1 MNIRITTVG
10 LTVLAG
16 LTLVGLSGCSK
27 KSIQSG
33 GDTQAVERSMAKSG
47 TTPAASH
54 QSMPSGSGGFTPSS
68 PSSSSGV
75 NEPSSQSMATPPGS
89 SSEPNAG
96 GEVGSSFPDL
106 SLSSQAQDPLSAQ
119 PQDPEGS
126 GLKGFDSVAGGKP
139 PSEERLGG
147 GGTMLAKVEPSESSE
162 RQIEEIQQQ
171 QAQEQAASAQA
182 GLNDVFFGY
191 DSWTISEEGRQAL
204 MEDAQWIKAN
214 AGAMV
219 KIEGHCD
226 ERGTLAYNLVLGEK
240 RAKAVRNYLVELGIS
255 ANRLSV
261 VSYGKERPFCSEHNE
276 TCYQL
281 NRRGHVVVRS
291 K

>member
-1 MNIRITTVG
+1 MNMRITTVS
-10 LTVLAG
+10 LAIMAA
-16 LTLVGLSGCSK
+16 TMLVGPSGCSK

-33 GDTQAVERSMAKSG
+33 GDTQAVERGMAKSG
-47 TTPAASH
+47 ASQAGSH
-54 QSMPSGSGGFTPSS
+54 SPMSPSSGGGFTPSS
-68 PSSSSGV
+68 PSA
-75 NEPSSQSMATPPGS
+75 PSSPGMS
-89 SSEPNAG
+89 GAPDTSG
-96 GEVGSSFPDL
+96 GVGSSFPDL
-106 SLSSQAQDPLSAQ
+106 SLSSQAQDPLSSQ

-126 GLKGFDSVAGGKP
+126 GLKGFDPVGAGKP

-162 RQIEEIQQQ
+162 RQIEEIRQE

-204 MEDAQWIKAN
+204 MQDAQWIKDN

-240 RAKAVRNYLVELGIS
+240 RAKAVRNYLVELGVS
-255 ANRLSV
+255 SNRLSV
-261 VSYGKERPFCSEHNE
+261 VSYGKERPFCNEHNE

>member
-1 MNIRITTVG
+1 MDISLQESQARQPSTRGVHCMNMRITTVG
-10 LTVLAG
+10 LTILAG
-16 LTLVGLSGCSK
+16 VALVGLSGCSK

-33 GDTQAVERSMAKSG
+33 GDTQAVERGMAKSG
-47 TTPAASH
+47 TTPAGSH
-54 QSMPSGSGGFTPSS
+54 QSMPSGSGGFTPGT
-68 PSSSSGV
+68 SSGS
-75 NEPSSQSMATPPGS
+75 NTPDSSGMSAPPNT
-89 SSEPNAG
+89 SSEA
-96 GEVGSSFPDL
+96 GSSFPDL
-106 SLSSQAQDPLSAQ
+106 SLSSQGQDPLAAQ

-126 GLKGFDSVAGGKP
+126 GLKGFDPVAGGKP
-139 PSEERLGG
+139 PAEERLGG

-162 RQIEEIQQQ
+162 RQIEEIRQE

-191 DSWTISEEGRQAL
+191 DSWTISE
-204 MEDAQWIKAN
+204 
-214 AGAMV
+214 
-219 KIEGHCD
+219 

-261 VSYGKERPFCSEHNE
+261 VSYGKERPFCDEHNE